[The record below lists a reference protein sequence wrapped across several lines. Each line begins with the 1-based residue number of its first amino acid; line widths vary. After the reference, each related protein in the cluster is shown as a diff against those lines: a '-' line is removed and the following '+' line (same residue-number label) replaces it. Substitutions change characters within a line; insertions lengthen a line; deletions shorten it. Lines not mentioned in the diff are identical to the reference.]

1 MYGKRYGI
9 SVIPIVGKIPTMG
22 ILILTIIIFSRAISS
37 ENATNAIQYA
47 MSNTLKSS
55 MFCKMAFMALLFSLY
70 FLFFSFLASFTFAS
84 HKLTFHHDNG
94 VTVGTQALIVLL
106 ALLLVKRGGAA
117 AAVIYSPR
125 ASARG
130 KKQEMQQK
138 KWQLFWPI
146 HIKFVTL

>member
-1 MYGKRYGI
+1 
-9 SVIPIVGKIPTMG
+9 MG
-22 ILILTIIIFSRAISS
+22 ILFLTIIIFSRAISS
-37 ENATNAIQYA
+37 ENATNAIQFA
-47 MSNTLKSS
+47 IGNTLTSS

-106 ALLLVKRGGAA
+106 ALLLVKRGEQLPPSF
-117 AAVIYSPR
+117 IPR
-125 ASARG
+125 VHLQEARS
-130 KKQEMQQK
+130 QRCSRE

-146 HIKFVTL
+146 HIKFVTLSA

>member
-22 ILILTIIIFSRAISS
+22 ILFLTIIIFSRAISS

-47 MSNTLKSS
+47 MGNTLKSS

-84 HKLTFHHDNG
+84 HKLTRDAAEKMAAFLANSHKVRNF
-94 VTVGTQALIVLL
+94 VGIEV
-106 ALLLVKRGGAA
+106 
-117 AAVIYSPR
+117 
-125 ASARG
+125 
-130 KKQEMQQK
+130 
-138 KWQLFWPI
+138 
-146 HIKFVTL
+146 